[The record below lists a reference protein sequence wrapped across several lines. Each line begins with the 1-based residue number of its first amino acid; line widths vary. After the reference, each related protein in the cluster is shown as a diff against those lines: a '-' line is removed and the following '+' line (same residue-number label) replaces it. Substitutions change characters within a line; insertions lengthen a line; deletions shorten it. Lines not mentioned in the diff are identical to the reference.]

1 MKLDRRIKVR
11 GSFERSGKR
20 SGLTVIQEAGKAVMG
35 AMKID
40 VDDTQVS
47 EGKKRKIV
55 EG

>member
-1 MKLDRRIKVR
+1 MKLDRQIKVR

-20 SGLTVIQEAGKAVMG
+20 CGLTVIQEAGKVEMG
-35 AMKID
+35 AIKID

>member
-11 GSFERSGKR
+11 GSFERSGNR
-20 SGLTVIQEAGKAVMG
+20 SGLTVIQETEKPEMG